1 MISKLADS
9 ENRQAK
15 RWAFAATAALSAFF
29 FVLGGDLALAGS
41 SPAAD
46 AVIAF
51 DKAGVKVSK
60 PVRIAY
66 LTECVQNA
74 YCQARLKGI
83 TDAAAKF
90 GFEFKVFDA
99 NFNPA
104 DQLKHVQNA
113 VAEKFDGYILA
124 PTAAAAACAMWKQF
138 LVPTGAPVVTVDLPM
153 CGDADYT
160 AGLAGTVTMQR
171 QAFFNAMVDRA
182 FASCRGACK
191 LAAVGGFV
199 GSDLFNLWENA
210 IKIAGAKYS
219 KVRIVADQ
227 PGNYDPRVT
236 LRIVQDALRAHPDL
250 ALVISPWD
258 DMTRG
263 AEQAITSVGKKPGSD
278 VRIYS
283 IGGTKD
289 AVTRV
294 KEGSYN
300 ETAVLLP
307 WEEAYYGAIALVM
320 AIEGKPLNAY
330 VDEALLP
337 AVTEGP
343 GTVFITKENADK
355 FKPNY

>member
-1 MISKLADS
+1 MISKFPDS
-9 ENRQAK
+9 RIREGKQWGR
-15 RWAFAATAALSAFF
+15 AAAIALSTFCFLFAVGAAF
-29 FVLGGDLALAGS
+29 AGS

-60 PVRIAY
+60 PVRVAY
-66 LTECVQNA
+66 LTECIQNA

-99 NFNPA
+99 NFNPT

-124 PTAAAAACAMWKQF
+124 PTAAAPACSMWKQF

-171 QAFFNAMVDRA
+171 QAFFNGMVDRA
-182 FASCRGACK
+182 FASCQGPCK

-210 IKIAGAKYS
+210 IKTAGAKYS
-219 KVRIVADQ
+219 NVSIVADQ

-236 LRIVQDALRAHPDL
+236 LRIVQDALQAHPDL
-250 ALVISPWD
+250 TLVISPWD

-289 AVTRV
+289 AVARI
-294 KEGSYN
+294 KDGSYN

-307 WEEAYYGAIALVM
+307 WEEAYYGAVALIM
-320 AIEGKPLNAY
+320 AIEGKPLKGY

-337 AVTEGP
+337 AITEGP
-343 GTVFITKENADK
+343 GTVFITKENADR